1 VSIRGEIKKIA
12 LIANTNKAKAV
23 NVMEQVCNYLDDKR
37 KDYILEEAS
46 AGLLERRVKSQVYE
60 RLVDFADIVIVFGG
74 DGTFLKAAR
83 TFAASDVPILGINL
97 GQLGFLTDIE
107 VEMLEDG
114 LDKLLAGKYQI
125 EERMILEGRVIR
137 SKQLV
142 SRLIA
147 INDLVLTKGPF
158 SRIIKLETFIDGE
171 YITTYPGDGLIIAC
185 PTGSTAY
192 SLSAGGP
199 IVNPKMK
206 SLIITPIC
214 PHTLNSRSIV
224 TTEDEEIV
232 VKVDADH
239 SEVMLTVDGQES
251 FPILSDDIIKINK
264 SNLVAKMIKL
274 EGYNFYKILRN
285 RLHNNR
291 F

>member
-1 VSIRGEIKKIA
+1 VSISGEIKKIA

-23 NVMEQVCNYLDDKR
+23 KVMEQVCNYLDSKG
-37 KDYILEEAS
+37 KDYLLEEDSAS
-46 AGLLERRVKSQVYE
+46 LLERKVKSEVYE
-60 RLVDFADIVIVFGG
+60 RLVDFADVVIVFGG

-107 VEMLEDG
+107 VEMLEEG
-114 LDKLLAGKYQI
+114 LDKLLDGDYQI
-125 EERMILEGRVIR
+125 EERMILEGTVIR
-137 SKQLV
+137 ENQRV
-142 SRLIA
+142 NRAIA

-251 FPILSDDIIKINK
+251 FPILSDDIIRISK

-285 RLHNNR
+285 RLHSNR

>member
-1 VSIRGEIKKIA
+1 MSISGGIKRIA
-12 LIANTNKAKAV
+12 LIANTNKEKAV
-23 NVMEQVCNYLDDKR
+23 NVMEQVCNYLDTKG
-37 KDYILEEAS
+37 KDYLLEEAS
-46 AGLLERRVKSQVYE
+46 AGLLKRKVNSKIYE
-60 RLVDFADIVIVFGG
+60 RLIDFVDVVIVFGG

-83 TFAASDVPILGINL
+83 TFANSDVPILGINL

-125 EERMILEGRVIR
+125 EERMILEGTVIR
-137 SKQLV
+137 ANQKV
-142 SRLIA
+142 NRVIA

-239 SEVMLTVDGQES
+239 NEVMLTVDGQDS
-251 FPILSDDIIKINK
+251 FPILSEDIIKINK

>member
-1 VSIRGEIKKIA
+1 MSISGEIKKIA

-23 NVMEQVCNYLDDKR
+23 KVMEQVCNYLDSKG
-37 KDYILEEAS
+37 KDYLLEEDSAS
-46 AGLLERRVKSQVYE
+46 LLERKVKSEVYE
-60 RLVDFADIVIVFGG
+60 RLVDFADVVIVFGG

-107 VEMLEDG
+107 VEMLEEG
-114 LDKLLAGKYQI
+114 LDKLLDGDYQI
-125 EERMILEGRVIR
+125 EERMILEGTVIR
-137 SKQLV
+137 ENQRV
-142 SRLIA
+142 NRAIA

-251 FPILSDDIIKINK
+251 FPILSDDIIRISK

-285 RLHNNR
+285 RLHSNR

>member
-23 NVMEQVCNYLDDKR
+23 NVMEQVCNYLDDKG

>member
-1 VSIRGEIKKIA
+1 MDRNKVIKKIG
-12 LIANTNKAKAV
+12 LIANINKAQAFE
-23 NVMEQVCNYLDDKR
+23 VMNKVCDYLDGQNKS
-37 KDYILEEAS
+37 YILDEAS
-46 AGLLERRVKSQVYE
+46 ACLLDRKVENKAYE
-60 RLVDFADIVIVFGG
+60 VLIDFVDVVIVFGG

-83 TFAASDVPILGINL
+83 TFANSDTPILGINL

-107 VEMLEDG
+107 INRLEEG
-114 LDKLLAGKYQI
+114 LNKLLAGQYII
-125 EERMILEGRVIR
+125 EERMILEGTVIR
-137 SKQLV
+137 KGKVVNQV
-142 SRLIA
+142 IA
-147 INDLVLTKGPF
+147 INDLVINKGPF
-158 SRIIKLETFIDGE
+158 SRIINLESYIDDE

-224 TTEDEEIV
+224 TTEDEEIM

-239 SEVMLTVDGQES
+239 NEVMLTVDGQDS
-251 FPILSDDIIKINK
+251 FPILSKDIIKINK
-264 SNLVAKMIKL
+264 SELVAKMMKL
-274 EGYNFYKILRN
+274 EGYNFYKILHN
-285 RLHNNR
+285 RLQ
-291 F
+291 

>member
-1 VSIRGEIKKIA
+1 MSIRGEIKKIA

-23 NVMEQVCNYLDDKR
+23 NVMEQVCNYLDDKG

>member
-1 VSIRGEIKKIA
+1 MSIRGEIKKIA

>member
-1 VSIRGEIKKIA
+1 
-12 LIANTNKAKAV
+12 
-23 NVMEQVCNYLDDKR
+23 M
-37 KDYILEEAS
+37 
-46 AGLLERRVKSQVYE
+46 LERRVKSQVYE